1 MYHGEDGLYHV
12 TGQGSCSRYEFAREA
27 VRLSGTGAA
36 VAQARGGHDRLNAL
50 RPSYSVLD
58 NMMLRIS
65 GISLLPDWRVMLEA
79 YMEQWRNRHQ
89 APGAAGM
96 DGRQGR

>member
-1 MYHGEDGLYHV
+1 
-12 TGQGSCSRYEFAREA
+12 
-27 VRLSGTGAA
+27 
-36 VAQARGGHDRLNAL
+36 
-50 RPSYSVLD
+50 
-58 NMMLRIS
+58 MMLRIS

-79 YMEQWRNRHQ
+79 YMEQWRNRRQ